1 MLFVCAVSAQYDQSD
16 RLYTARQYQ
25 SKDAFGRASYGYS
38 HPGQS
43 ADAYLDPYGNQVGS
57 YAYLNPEG
65 QEVRVS
71 YVADEKGFR
80 IVPNKGAAR
89 SSASVAPGEFLQ
101 DTPEVAQARAAHLA
115 ALADAR
121 AQAAALKQQVPLQQS
136 WEVIQQTSDEP
147 GEQINFNSPA
157 QPKRF
162 KLKPQRVLSSSEHQ
176 ISPESAE
183 PSSDFAKKFLLA
195 AAKAFNQAV

>member
-1 MLFVCAVSAQYDQSD
+1 MLFVCAVTAKPDTSGG
-16 RLYTARQYQ
+16 LYTARQYQ

-38 HPGQS
+38 YPGQS

-57 YAYLNPEG
+57 YAYLDPEG
-65 QEVRVS
+65 KEVRVS

-89 SSASVAPGEFLQ
+89 SSASTTRGGFLQ

-115 ALADAR
+115 LLASAR

-136 WEVIQQTSDEP
+136 WEIIQQTSDEP

-157 QPKRF
+157 QPKTVA
-162 KLKPQRVLSSSEHQ
+162 LQQQRALASPAEVSSA
-176 ISPESAE
+176 SAE
-183 PSSDFAKKFLLA
+183 TSSDFVKKFLST
-195 AAKAFNQAV
+195 AAKAFKQAT